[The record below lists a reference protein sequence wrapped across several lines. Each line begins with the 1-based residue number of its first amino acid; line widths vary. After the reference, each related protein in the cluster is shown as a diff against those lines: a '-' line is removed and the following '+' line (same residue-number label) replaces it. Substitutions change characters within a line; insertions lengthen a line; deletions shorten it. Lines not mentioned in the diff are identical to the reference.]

1 MLNLEK
7 GEIQKRSSLCKK
19 VKMKIDENVRPI
31 GKNMFKC
38 FLFVNFTQICIH
50 GEKMRKL

>member
-7 GEIQKRSSLCKK
+7 GEIQKSSLCKK
-19 VKMKIDENVRPI
+19 VKRKIDENLCPI

-38 FLFVNFTQICIH
+38 FLFVNFTQIWIH
-50 GEKMRKL
+50 GEYRN